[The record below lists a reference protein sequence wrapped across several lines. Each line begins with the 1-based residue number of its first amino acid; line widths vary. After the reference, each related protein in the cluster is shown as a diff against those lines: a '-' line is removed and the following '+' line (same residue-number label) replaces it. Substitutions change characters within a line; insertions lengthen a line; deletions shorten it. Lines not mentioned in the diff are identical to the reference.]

1 MRCMPCREFFMLCG
15 TLKNDF
21 ANVFISVE
29 RDKKFFFSI
38 TLEKVLTNQKN
49 GIQWLYKANNS

>member
-29 RDKKFFFSI
+29 RDKKFFFNN

-49 GIQWLYKANNS
+49 GIQ